1 MKSKNFVLLWSASA
15 VLSAILALSAWAF
28 SSPSGASPD
37 DDYHLSSTWCAQG
50 VREDLCENIPGKS
63 ESLKVPYSVV
73 ANQYCFA
80 FQSDVNGSC
89 PYNNELY
96 ETSRL
101 NNVLGYYPPVY
112 YWTMSWLASTDV
124 YTSVLSMRI
133 ANGLLAVILLS
144 ILIVALPNHLRRV
157 PIYAFLIPSIP
168 LGVFL
173 MASNNPSSWAYLG
186 VITLFSAFTGFLSVD
201 KTKTKLALAA
211 LSLVGVLLAAGS
223 RADAAAYA
231 LLAIALAFAIK
242 FSKGAFKPEN
252 LLVGG
257 LLASITVLSF
267 LFLSRQGT
275 IAAGGV
281 MSGPKDP
288 DLPIPSLLI
297 NLTNLPQLWTGVFG
311 TWGLG
316 WVDTLMPPLVW
327 VSMLSIYAAVV
338 FSAVRWFDFRQ
349 SISFGIVFLAL
360 VFVPMYILSINRLVV
375 GQDVQ
380 PRYLLPLM
388 ALLVAVALVR
398 TSSTDGLIFSR
409 GQVWIIGAILVLSNS
424 VSLNTNLRRY
434 ISGVDIKSF
443 NLDNTVEW
451 WWPNF
456 PFSPNAVWLIGSIF
470 FALLLISLWKLRFV
484 LALPGANGAKDVS
497 ASEKVVAS
505 AHTPLSEKRD

>member
-1 MKSKNFVLLWSASA
+1 MSAKRLTLLWSASA

-28 SSPSGASPD
+28 ASPSGASPD

-50 VREDLCENIPGKS
+50 VREDLCETIPGKN

-101 NNVLGYYPPVY
+101 NNILGYYPPVY

-133 ANGLLAVILLS
+133 ANGLLAVVLLS
-144 ILIVALPNHLRRV
+144 ALIVALPNHLRRV
-157 PIYAFLIPSIP
+157 PIYAFLIPFIP
-168 LGVFL
+168 LGIFL

-186 VITLFSAFTGFLSVD
+186 VITLFSALTGFLSVD
-201 KTKTKLALAA
+201 KPKPKLALAI
-211 LSLVGVLLAAGS
+211 LSLLGVLLAAGS
-223 RADAAAYA
+223 RADAAAYS
-231 LLAIALAFAIK
+231 LLAIALAFVIS
-242 FSKGAFKPEN
+242 FSKGAFKPVN
-252 LLVGG
+252 AIVGG
-257 LLASITVLSF
+257 ALSSITLLSF
-267 LFLSRQGT
+267 LYLSRQGT

-288 DLPIPSLLI
+288 DLPIPSVLI

-349 SISFGIVFLAL
+349 SISFGLVFLAL

-388 ALLVAVALVR
+388 ALLVAVALFR
-398 TSSTDGLIFSR
+398 SSSTTGLIFSR
-409 GQVWIIGAILVLSNS
+409 GQVWIVGAILVLANS

-434 ISGVDIKSF
+434 ISGIDIKSF

-456 PFSPNAVWLIGSIF
+456 TFSPNAVWLIGSTF
-470 FALLLISLWKLRFV
+470 FALLLISLWNLRFA
-484 LALPGANGAKDVS
+484 LALPGASSAQKVAAIEMSAKKS
-497 ASEKVVAS
+497 NSSLGEK
-505 AHTPLSEKRD
+505 KD